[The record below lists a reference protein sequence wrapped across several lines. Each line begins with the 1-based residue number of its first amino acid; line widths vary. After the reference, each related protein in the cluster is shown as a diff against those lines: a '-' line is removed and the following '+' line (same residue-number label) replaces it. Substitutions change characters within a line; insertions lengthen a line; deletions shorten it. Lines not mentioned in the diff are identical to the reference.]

1 MGVAEMEVAGTGVAR
16 SEAASWTVKRVGGSL
31 GAEVFGL
38 DLMSFDPADLQAIE
52 DLVIKHH
59 VVVFRGQTAFNE
71 QGLLDFGRMFGEL
84 REYAGAKESTKA
96 GGVVMNLTYS
106 PEMARITERWHS
118 EATSAERPPSYTI
131 LRALKLP
138 EAGGDTAFANQHIA
152 FERLSDTFKN
162 VLRGLKA
169 IHSYDYGPMGVR
181 STVHPVVRKHPA
193 TGRETLFVSETFV
206 KQFEGMTVEESQP
219 ILRYLFDF
227 SVRLDFSY
235 RHRWLQDD
243 VVMWDNRS
251 VLHRAIHDF
260 GDEPGA
266 RIMNNVQTKCEPVF

>member
-1 MGVAEMEVAGTGVAR
+1 MGPRTNESR
-16 SEAASWTVKRVGGSL
+16 NWTVNRVGGTL

-38 DLMSFDPADLQAIE
+38 DLMSFDPADLPAVE
-52 DLVIKHH
+52 ALVIKHH
-59 VVVFRGQTAFNE
+59 VVVFRGQKNFNE

-84 REYAGAKESTKA
+84 REYAGARENTK
-96 GGVVMNLTYS
+96 GGVIMNLTYT
-106 PEMARITERWHS
+106 PEMARITERWHA
-118 EATSAERPPSYTI
+118 EATSAEMPPSYTI

-138 EAGGDTAFANQHIA
+138 EAGGDTAFANQHVA
-152 FERLSDTFKN
+152 FERLSDTLKD
-162 VLRGLKA
+162 VLRSLKA
-169 IHSYDYGPMGVR
+169 IHSYDYGPKGVR
-181 STVHPVVRKHPA
+181 STVHPVVRTHPV

-235 RHRWLQDD
+235 RHRWFHDD

-251 VLHRAIHDF
+251 VMHRAIHDF
-260 GDEPGA
+260 GDESGA
-266 RIMNNVQTKCEPVF
+266 RIMNNVQTRCEPVF